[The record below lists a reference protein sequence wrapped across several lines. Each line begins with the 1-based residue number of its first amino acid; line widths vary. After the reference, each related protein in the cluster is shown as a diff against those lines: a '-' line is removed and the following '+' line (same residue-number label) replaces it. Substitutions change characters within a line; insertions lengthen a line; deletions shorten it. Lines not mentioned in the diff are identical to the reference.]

1 MTNDKRRN
9 EILQLI
15 NRFFKDF
22 DELFNFADQLDEPD
36 KIIKLIKNATD
47 DKLAIQL
54 VFRLAYL
61 DESHLAKLIM
71 ETDDEIIKQFSIFI
85 LKDENALKRVAEADT
100 SIWTALGAVSKISD
114 QNLLFEL
121 ANNTNA
127 FSSVRW
133 EALRRIDKTE
143 LLVKLLDNPIDD
155 IWVKAI
161 LTKIKDMDT
170 LLMLRLTLAD
180 RYQSEL
186 IKKIKRISEN

>member
-1 MTNDKRRN
+1 M
-9 EILQLI
+9 
-15 NRFFKDF
+15 
-22 DELFNFADQLDEPD
+22 DEPD

-121 ANNTNA
+121 ANNINA

>member
-121 ANNTNA
+121 ANNINA